1 VERPGPRPWILAETT
16 WAAVRESPPDVVVL
30 PWGATEAHNF
40 HLPYGTDVVEAA
52 GIAAEAG
59 RLAWERGARVLVLP
73 AMPYGVQTGQLDIP
87 LCVNVNPSTQAA
99 LLGDIAASLAGQ
111 GIRKLV
117 VLNGHGGND
126 FRPIIRELQAGVDLF
141 VCTLDWYRAVDA
153 RRFFDEPGDHAGELE
168 TSVMLHLAPEHV
180 RPLEEAGPGA
190 ARGWRIEALREGW
203 VWAPRKWT
211 RVTDDTGVGDPSAA
225 TAARGAAFVRA
236 ATERIGE
243 FLVQLA
249 EADPADLYD

>member
-1 VERPGPRPWILAETT
+1 MERPPRPWILAETT
-16 WAAVRESPPDVVVL
+16 WAAVRDAPPDVAVL
-30 PWGATEAHNF
+30 PWGATEAHNL
-40 HLPYGTDVVEAA
+40 HLPYGTDIVEAA

-59 RLAWERGARVLVLP
+59 RLAWERGARIVVLP
-73 AMPYGVQTGQLDIP
+73 TMPYGVQTGQLDIP
-87 LCVNVNPSTQAA
+87 LCVNVNPSTQA
-99 LLGDIAASLAGQ
+99 LLLEDIAASLAGQ
-111 GIRKLV
+111 GSRKLV

-126 FRPIIRELQAGVDLF
+126 FRPIIRELQARVDLF

-153 RRFFDEPGDHAGELE
+153 RTFFDEPGDHAGELE
-168 TSVMLHLAPEHV
+168 TSVMLHLAPEQV

-190 ARGWRIEALREGW
+190 ARGWRLDALREGW
-203 VWAPRKWT
+203 AWAPRQWT

-249 EADPADLYD
+249 EADAADLYE